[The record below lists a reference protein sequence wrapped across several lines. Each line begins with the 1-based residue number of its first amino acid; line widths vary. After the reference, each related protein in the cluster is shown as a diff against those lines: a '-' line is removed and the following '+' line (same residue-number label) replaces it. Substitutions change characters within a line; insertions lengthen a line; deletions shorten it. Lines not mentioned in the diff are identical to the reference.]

1 MRAVGVTEYGG
12 PEVLQVVELPEQ
24 HAGPGEVRL
33 RVHAA
38 TVNPTDTYVRNGGR
52 ADAQREHPPPYVPG
66 MDAAGIVEEVGEG
79 VDTGIA
85 VGDRAMA
92 IVVPRGSHGAYR
104 ENLVVPAGSVT
115 RAPAGS
121 SHAEASTLPM
131 NGLTA
136 RLSLDLLDLQPGQT
150 IAVTGAAGCY
160 GGYVVQLAKDDGLTV
175 IADASEADE
184 DLVTKLGADIVV
196 PRGEHFA
203 DAVRAHFPEG
213 VDGLADGSVQ
223 NDEVIGAIADGGA
236 FTSVR
241 GYKAEPRRNI
251 EFSTTFVVRYA
262 EERAR
267 LDQLREQAEAGSVT
281 LRVAQTYPAAR
292 AAEAHERLEAG
303 GTRGRCVIVFSD
315 EASERDTVG

>member
-1 MRAVGVTEYGG
+1 MEHGG
-12 PEVLQVVELPEQ
+12 PEALQVVDLPEQ

-38 TVNPTDTYVRNGGR
+38 TVNPTDTYVRNGAR
-52 ADAQREHPPPYVPG
+52 AGAQQEDPPPFVPG
-66 MDAAGIVEEVGEG
+66 MDAAGVVEEVGEG

-92 IVVPRGSHGAYR
+92 IVVPKGSHGAYR
-104 ENLVVPAGSVT
+104 ENLVVPAGSVA
-115 RAPAGS
+115 RAPAGT

-136 RLSLDLLDLQPGQT
+136 RLSLDLLGLQPGQS

-184 DLVTKLGADIVV
+184 DLVSMLGADIVV
-196 PRGEHFA
+196 PRGDGFA
-203 DAVRAHFPEG
+203 DAVREHFPGG

-223 NDEVIGAIADGGA
+223 NDAVLGAIADGGA

-241 GYKAEPRRNI
+241 GYKGEPQRDI
-251 EFSTTFVVRYA
+251 AFTTTWVTSYA
-262 EERAR
+262 EDHAR

-281 LRVAQTYPAAR
+281 LRVAQTFPAEQ
-292 AAEAHERLEAG
+292 AAEAHRRLEAG
-303 GTRGRCVIVFSD
+303 GTRGRCVITFSD
-315 EASERDTVG
+315 EA